1 MEYHIAVDRSRVRVS
16 AVEKRPKGVYRVK
29 LTTLGFQ
36 LYCEDDFRRTF
47 RGSVF
52 IENES
57 GGYLASPLPK
67 TESGVFSIQTIMRLS
82 QHDKTTRNFF
92 HFTKK
97 FLSVQLGVHQLS
109 EDSTFLASKSFGLTP
124 SSKLYPFTA
133 RISSWAEFQSS
144 FLSGKTLLLGSSTN
158 PNELLD
164 HISVLGVN

>member
-67 TESGVFSIQTIMRLS
+67 TESEVFSIQTIMRLS

-97 FLSVQLGVHQLS
+97 FLSVQLWVHQLS
-109 EDSTFLASKSFGLTP
+109 EDSTFLASKSFGLA

-133 RISSWAEFQSS
+133 KISPWAEFQSS
-144 FLSGKTLLLGSSTN
+144 FLNGRTLLLGSSTN

-164 HISVLGVN
+164 RISVLERN